1 MRKKAGGIGLRGCLT
16 CITSYLSL
24 SKLLIYLE
32 AFFQQHSLKE
42 TARE

>member
-1 MRKKAGGIGLRGCLT
+1 MRKKAGGIGLRSCLT

-32 AFFQQHSLKE
+32 AFFS
-42 TARE
+42 TAQLERNGP